1 VNDSDAD
8 GGSGGAKYV
17 AIITDGNGRWAQA
30 RDLPVAEGH
39 KAGADVVKAR
49 LRDAAEFG
57 IRELTV
63 YSFSTEN
70 WARPAE
76 EVTALMR
83 MFSQRIL
90 SETPEL
96 KDEGVRMRFIGR
108 RDRVAGALQEQMD
121 WAEAE
126 TAANDRITLFVAFN
140 YGGRAEIV
148 DAAARF
154 EGGSEEDFRALL
166 YAPDMHDP
174 DLVIRTSGEQRMSNY
189 LLWQSAYSELVF
201 RDELW
206 PDFSREAFRAA
217 LDEYEAR
224 TRRFG
229 GRCGMPQARRRQAGG
244 GARRSR
250 GGGCGSDLGARIL
263 VAIPALAVALTMV
276 ALGGTVFAVG
286 VGVLGL
292 ICLHELFSMFE
303 RARPARLA
311 GFVGFVGLLVAASL
325 GDRETILLAF
335 LACIPLVFIITVNQ
349 AGGGGAPAISVTL
362 LGLAWIGLALA
373 HAVLLRDLP
382 HGGGLVF
389 AVLLGT
395 FVGDTGAYLGG
406 RAFGRR
412 PLAPTISPNKTIE
425 GLAIGVVIATAAV
438 WWAGLSQEWFGGTK
452 GAIMGISIALAAPLG
467 DLFESY
473 LKRDANTKD
482 TGTLFGA
489 HGGALDRLDA
499 ILFTAV
505 VGFYVWL
512 ALT

>member
-1 VNDSDAD
+1 
-8 GGSGGAKYV
+8 
-17 AIITDGNGRWAQA
+17 
-30 RDLPVAEGH
+30 
-39 KAGADVVKAR
+39 
-49 LRDAAEFG
+49 
-57 IRELTV
+57 
-63 YSFSTEN
+63 
-70 WARPAE
+70 
-76 EVTALMR
+76 
-83 MFSQRIL
+83 
-90 SETPEL
+90 
-96 KDEGVRMRFIGR
+96 
-108 RDRVAGALQEQMD
+108 
-121 WAEAE
+121 
-126 TAANDRITLFVAFN
+126 
-140 YGGRAEIV
+140 
-148 DAAARF
+148 
-154 EGGSEEDFRALL
+154 
-166 YAPDMHDP
+166 
-174 DLVIRTSGEQRMSNY
+174 
-189 LLWQSAYSELVF
+189 
-201 RDELW
+201 
-206 PDFSREAFRAA
+206 
-217 LDEYEAR
+217 
-224 TRRFG
+224 
-229 GRCGMPQARRRQAGG
+229 MPQPRRRQAGG
-244 GARRSR
+244 GGGARRPR
-250 GGGCGSDLGARIL
+250 GGASDLGARIL
-263 VAIPALAVALTMV
+263 VAVPALAVALTMV

-335 LACIPLVFIITVNQ
+335 LACIPLVFVVAVNQ

-362 LGLAWIGLALA
+362 MGLAWIGLALA

-412 PLAPTISPNKTIE
+412 PLAPTISPNKTVE
-425 GLAIGVVIATAAV
+425 GLAIGVVLATAAV

-452 GAIMGISIALAAPLG
+452 GAIIGISIALAAPLG

-505 VGFYVWL
+505 VGYYVWL

>member
-1 VNDSDAD
+1 
-8 GGSGGAKYV
+8 
-17 AIITDGNGRWAQA
+17 
-30 RDLPVAEGH
+30 
-39 KAGADVVKAR
+39 
-49 LRDAAEFG
+49 
-57 IRELTV
+57 
-63 YSFSTEN
+63 
-70 WARPAE
+70 
-76 EVTALMR
+76 
-83 MFSQRIL
+83 
-90 SETPEL
+90 
-96 KDEGVRMRFIGR
+96 
-108 RDRVAGALQEQMD
+108 
-121 WAEAE
+121 
-126 TAANDRITLFVAFN
+126 
-140 YGGRAEIV
+140 
-148 DAAARF
+148 
-154 EGGSEEDFRALL
+154 
-166 YAPDMHDP
+166 
-174 DLVIRTSGEQRMSNY
+174 
-189 LLWQSAYSELVF
+189 
-201 RDELW
+201 
-206 PDFSREAFRAA
+206 
-217 LDEYEAR
+217 
-224 TRRFG
+224 
-229 GRCGMPQARRRQAGG
+229 MPQPRRRQAGG
-244 GARRSR
+244 GGGARQRR
-250 GGGCGSDLGARIL
+250 GGGSDLGARIV
-263 VAIPALAVALTMV
+263 VAVPALAVALTMV

-311 GFVGFVGLLVAASL
+311 GFVGFIGLLVAASL

-335 LACIPLVFIITVNQ
+335 LACIPLVFIVTVNQ

>member
-1 VNDSDAD
+1 MPQP
-8 GGSGGAKYV
+8 
-17 AIITDGNGRWAQA
+17 R
-30 RDLPVAEGH
+30 R
-39 KAGADVVKAR
+39 
-49 LRDAAEFG
+49 
-57 IRELTV
+57 
-63 YSFSTEN
+63 
-70 WARPAE
+70 RPA
-76 EVTALMR
+76 
-83 MFSQRIL
+83 
-90 SETPEL
+90 
-96 KDEGVRMRFIGR
+96 
-108 RDRVAGALQEQMD
+108 
-121 WAEAE
+121 
-126 TAANDRITLFVAFN
+126 
-140 YGGRAEIV
+140 
-148 DAAARF
+148 
-154 EGGSEEDFRALL
+154 GS
-166 YAPDMHDP
+166 
-174 DLVIRTSGEQRMSNY
+174 
-189 LLWQSAYSELVF
+189 
-201 RDELW
+201 
-206 PDFSREAFRAA
+206 
-217 LDEYEAR
+217 
-224 TRRFG
+224 
-229 GRCGMPQARRRQAGG
+229 GG
-244 GARRSR
+244 GARRRR
-250 GGGCGSDLGARIL
+250 GGGSDLGARIV
-263 VAIPALAVALTMV
+263 VAVPALAVALTMV

-286 VGVLGL
+286 MGVLGL

-311 GFVGFVGLLVAASL
+311 GFIGFAGLLVAASL

-335 LACIPLVFIITVNQ
+335 LACIPLVFIVTVNQ

>member
-1 VNDSDAD
+1 
-8 GGSGGAKYV
+8 
-17 AIITDGNGRWAQA
+17 
-30 RDLPVAEGH
+30 
-39 KAGADVVKAR
+39 
-49 LRDAAEFG
+49 
-57 IRELTV
+57 
-63 YSFSTEN
+63 
-70 WARPAE
+70 
-76 EVTALMR
+76 
-83 MFSQRIL
+83 
-90 SETPEL
+90 
-96 KDEGVRMRFIGR
+96 
-108 RDRVAGALQEQMD
+108 
-121 WAEAE
+121 
-126 TAANDRITLFVAFN
+126 
-140 YGGRAEIV
+140 
-148 DAAARF
+148 
-154 EGGSEEDFRALL
+154 
-166 YAPDMHDP
+166 
-174 DLVIRTSGEQRMSNY
+174 
-189 LLWQSAYSELVF
+189 
-201 RDELW
+201 
-206 PDFSREAFRAA
+206 
-217 LDEYEAR
+217 
-224 TRRFG
+224 
-229 GRCGMPQARRRQAGG
+229 MPQPRRRQAGG
-244 GARRSR
+244 GGGARRAR
-250 GGGCGSDLGARIL
+250 GGGSDLGARIV
-263 VAIPALAVALTMV
+263 VAVPALAVALTMV

-311 GFVGFVGLLVAASL
+311 GFAGFIGLLVAASL

-335 LACIPLVFIITVNQ
+335 LACIPLVFIVTVNQ

>member
-1 VNDSDAD
+1 
-8 GGSGGAKYV
+8 
-17 AIITDGNGRWAQA
+17 
-30 RDLPVAEGH
+30 
-39 KAGADVVKAR
+39 
-49 LRDAAEFG
+49 
-57 IRELTV
+57 
-63 YSFSTEN
+63 
-70 WARPAE
+70 
-76 EVTALMR
+76 
-83 MFSQRIL
+83 
-90 SETPEL
+90 
-96 KDEGVRMRFIGR
+96 
-108 RDRVAGALQEQMD
+108 
-121 WAEAE
+121 
-126 TAANDRITLFVAFN
+126 
-140 YGGRAEIV
+140 
-148 DAAARF
+148 
-154 EGGSEEDFRALL
+154 
-166 YAPDMHDP
+166 
-174 DLVIRTSGEQRMSNY
+174 
-189 LLWQSAYSELVF
+189 
-201 RDELW
+201 
-206 PDFSREAFRAA
+206 
-217 LDEYEAR
+217 
-224 TRRFG
+224 
-229 GRCGMPQARRRQAGG
+229 MPQPRRRQAGDGG
-244 GARRSR
+244 GARRRS
-250 GGGCGSDLGARIL
+250 GGGSDLGARIL
-263 VAIPALAVALTMV
+263 VAVPALAVALTMV

-311 GFVGFVGLLVAASL
+311 GFVGFTGLLVAASL
-325 GDRETILLAF
+325 GDRETILLVF
-335 LACIPLVFIITVNQ
+335 LACIPLVFVVAVNQ

-362 LGLAWIGLALA
+362 LGLAWVGLALA

>member
-1 VNDSDAD
+1 MPQP
-8 GGSGGAKYV
+8 
-17 AIITDGNGRWAQA
+17 R
-30 RDLPVAEGH
+30 R
-39 KAGADVVKAR
+39 
-49 LRDAAEFG
+49 
-57 IRELTV
+57 
-63 YSFSTEN
+63 
-70 WARPAE
+70 RPA
-76 EVTALMR
+76 
-83 MFSQRIL
+83 
-90 SETPEL
+90 
-96 KDEGVRMRFIGR
+96 
-108 RDRVAGALQEQMD
+108 
-121 WAEAE
+121 
-126 TAANDRITLFVAFN
+126 
-140 YGGRAEIV
+140 GG
-148 DAAARF
+148 
-154 EGGSEEDFRALL
+154 
-166 YAPDMHDP
+166 
-174 DLVIRTSGEQRMSNY
+174 
-189 LLWQSAYSELVF
+189 
-201 RDELW
+201 
-206 PDFSREAFRAA
+206 
-217 LDEYEAR
+217 
-224 TRRFG
+224 
-229 GRCGMPQARRRQAGG
+229 GG
-244 GARRSR
+244 GARRRS
-250 GGGCGSDLGARIL
+250 GGGSDLGARIL